1 MKMPILSAISK
12 FTLGVV
18 MFTGVAT
25 TAHAQAKYGTKKKKN
40 AEVKYIG
47 SADDQVMFNVSYN
60 NPTNNKFVVTV
71 LDEDGTKLFQSVYND
86 KKFDKRFKLPKT
98 DKTKLTFEI
107 RNNREIELKQTF
119 EINTRIVEDVVVTK
133 I

>member
-25 TAHAQAKYGTKKKKN
+25 SAHAQAKYASTIEKN

-47 SADDQVMFNVSYN
+47 NAEDQVVFNVSYN
-60 NPTNNKFVVTV
+60 NPNSNKFVVTV
-71 LDEDGTKLFQSVYND
+71 LDEDGTKLFQSVYSD
-86 KKFDKRFKLPKT
+86 KKFDKRFKLPQSE
-98 DKTKLTFEI
+98 KTKLTFEI
-107 RNNREIELKQTF
+107 RNNREIELRQTF

>member
-25 TAHAQAKYGTKKKKN
+25 TAHAQAKYASTIEKN

>member
-18 MFTGVAT
+18 MLTGVAT
-25 TAHAQAKYGTKKKKN
+25 SVHAQAKYASTIEKN

-47 SADDQVMFNVSYN
+47 NVEDAVVFSVSYN

-71 LDEDGTKLFQSVYND
+71 LDEDGTKLFQSAYSD

-98 DKTKLTFEI
+98 DKSKLTFEI
-107 RNNREIELKQTF
+107 RNNREIELRQTF

>member
-1 MKMPILSAISK
+1 MPILSAISK

-25 TAHAQAKYGTKKKKN
+25 SAHAQAKYASTIEKN

-47 SADDQVMFNVSYN
+47 NAEDQVVFNVSYN
-60 NPTNNKFVVTV
+60 NPNSNKFVVTV
-71 LDEDGTKLFQSVYND
+71 LDEDGTKLFQSVYSD
-86 KKFDKRFKLPKT
+86 KKFDKRFKLPQSE
-98 DKTKLTFEI
+98 KTKLTFEI
-107 RNNREIELKQTF
+107 RNNREIELRQTF